1 MQKPE
6 SRKAGRIEEK
16 LSSVM
21 DSIRI
26 RHLPHADPN
35 ITCLPSYMC
44 KPAKRNVADRNIST
58 TEACIT
64 FSVSVGR
71 ISETSL
77 SSI

>member
-21 DSIRI
+21 DYIRI

-35 ITCLPSYMC
+35 
-44 KPAKRNVADRNIST
+44 NIIMGS
-58 TEACIT
+58 A
-64 FSVSVGR
+64 
-71 ISETSL
+71 
-77 SSI
+77 